1 VGNRLNLSAVW
12 AITTYTFKE
21 AIRAKW
27 LLIFAV
33 VFFLLAVNIPML
45 VLLAAR
51 YLPPNYLDV
60 YLTTLVSLSF
70 PFIPLLPLPMG
81 SGTIV
86 EERESGTLQYMMS
99 NPISKTDFLLG
110 RMLGM
115 VSATTSVILLGF
127 GIASVMVYN
136 VDFTRYAP
144 VVTTTLIAAMLN
156 AIMLG
161 VALAISI
168 MSKRKSTAMGIA
180 IFAWF
185 LFTVLSDLGF
195 LSFIVNLKAGVAATL
210 PIILLNPIEVARILA
225 VSSFG
230 GDLSAL
236 GTTGLIV
243 NYYLGGSAMEVMSII
258 LVAWLLAFLALDF
271 VLFRHQDVV

>member
-1 VGNRLNLSAVW
+1 VRIDLNISAVW
-12 AITTYTFKE
+12 AITSYTFKE

-27 LLIFAV
+27 LLIFAI

-86 EERESGTLQYMMS
+86 EERESGTLQYMMA

-115 VSATTSVILLGF
+115 VFATTSVILLGF
-127 GIASVMVYN
+127 GIASIMVYN
-136 VDFTRYAP
+136 VDFTRYTP
-144 VVTTTLIAAMLN
+144 VLTTTLIAATLN

-161 VALAISI
+161 VALVISI
-168 MSKRKSTAMGIA
+168 LSKRKSTAMGVA
-180 IFAWF
+180 IFVWF
-185 LFTVLSDLGF
+185 LLTVLSDLGF
-195 LSFIVNLKAGVAATL
+195 LSVIVNLKAGVAATL

-243 NYYLGGSAMEVMSII
+243 NYYLGSAAGEVMTII
-258 LVAWLLAFLALDF
+258 LLVWLAVFVALDF
-271 VLFRHQDVV
+271 ILFRHQDVV